1 MYLTWKNNESSSVSK
16 SLVDILVPWKPTTGG
31 YYGRRRTLWEE
42 AGFINWLQARSED
55 MVSGATCPDKPG
67 PAHQELSRPRKQSA
81 AVKVILIAAK
91 VIFISEK
98 DNCDQQQKII
108 WSGLEVE
115 SNDRKP
121 PLMTSATKHD
131 DGSHLGRGLKEKLA
145 SEKIAAVKLGSCLI
159 PWCKT
164 NDKVA
169 KFVWQNPHRLS
180 DQHHSYSCHI
190 ILWNIGVWQISRD
203 SVHIMFFFGC
213 TFFPVEND
221 LRGKFVWPSALLFPL
236 AAYLIWTKHK
246 YSQRVFLQET
256 CILSVLNLRAYQF
269 IHDNSLSVIY
279 RVFFSLVP
287 S

>member
-1 MYLTWKNNESSSVSK
+1 MMKVAVFPN
-16 SLVDILVPWKPTTGG
+16 PWSTSWFRENLQEGG
-31 YYGRRRTLWEE
+31 IMAGEEKLWEE
-42 AGFINWLQARSED
+42 AGFINCLQARSED

-131 DGSHLGRGLKEKLA
+131 DGTHLGRGLKEKLA

-180 DQHHSYSCHI
+180 DQHHSSSCHI
-190 ILWNIGVWQISRD
+190 ILWNIGVWKKNPKTPCILYFFRCTYFSRWEWFEGQISLTV
-203 SVHIMFFFGC
+203 SSPIS
-213 TFFPVEND
+213 T
-221 LRGKFVWPSALLFPL
+221 S
-236 AAYLIWTKHK
+236 
-246 YSQRVFLQET
+246 
-256 CILSVLNLRAYQF
+256 
-269 IHDNSLSVIY
+269 SLSD
-279 RVFFSLVP
+279 LGQA
-287 S
+287 